1 MKRQKKNKFVLGV
14 TGNIGSG
21 KSTVAAMLKTKD
33 AALIDADKLAHQAC
47 SFKSS
52 VYKKIKNC
60 FGKSILKNNNC
71 IDRVKLARIVFS
83 DKAALDKL
91 NSIVH
96 PVVIKKI
103 RQLIKK
109 TNKKIII
116 LDAALIIEAG
126 LRKTIDKL
134 VVVASKRNQQILRS
148 QKCSGLSRNEVIKR
162 MQFQIS
168 QSKKERFA
176 DFIIDNSGSMN
187 KTKKQ
192 VMQIRRVLARFARK
206 DFSG

>member
-1 MKRQKKNKFVLGV
+1 MKKQKKNKFVLGV

-21 KSTVAAMLKTKD
+21 KSSVAAMFKTKD
-33 AALIDADKLAHQAC
+33 AALIDADKLAHQVC
-47 SFKSS
+47 FFKSS

-60 FGKSILKNNNC
+60 FGKSILKNNNH
-71 IDRVKLARIVFS
+71 IDRVKLARVVFS

-96 PVVIKKI
+96 PVVIKEIK
-103 RQLIKK
+103 RLIKHS
-109 TNKKIII
+109 NKKNII

-134 VVVASKRNQQILRS
+134 IVVSSKRNQQILRS
-148 QKCSGLSRNEVIKR
+148 QKCSGLSRDEVIKR

-176 DFIIDNSGSMN
+176 DFIIDNSGSIN

-192 VMQIRRVLARFARK
+192 VMQIRRQVWK
-206 DFSG
+206 S

>member
-1 MKRQKKNKFVLGV
+1 MRKQKKNKFVLGI

-21 KSTVAAMLKTKD
+21 KSLVASMFKTKD
-33 AALIDADKLAHQAC
+33 AALIDADKLAHQLLC
-47 SFKSS
+47 VGSS

-60 FGKSILKNNNC
+60 FGKGILKNNNY
-71 IDRVKLARIVFS
+71 IDRVKLGRIVFS
-83 DKAALDKL
+83 DKAALAKL

-96 PVVIKKI
+96 PVLIKKI
-103 RQLIKK
+103 KQLIKK

-126 LRKTIDKL
+126 LRGAIDKL
-134 VVVASKRNQQILRS
+134 VVVSSKRNQQILRS
-148 QKCSGLSRNEVIKR
+148 CKSSGLSRDEVIKR

-168 QSKKERFA
+168 QSKKKRFA
-176 DFIIDNSGSMN
+176 DFIIDNSGSIN

-192 VMQIRRVLARFARK
+192 VLQIRRLLWT
-206 DFSG
+206 S